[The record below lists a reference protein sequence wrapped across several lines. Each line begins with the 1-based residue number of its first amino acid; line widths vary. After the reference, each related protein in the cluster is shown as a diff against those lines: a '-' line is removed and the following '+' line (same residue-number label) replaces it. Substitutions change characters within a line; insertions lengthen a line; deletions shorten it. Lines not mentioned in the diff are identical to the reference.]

1 MLNLVHNNPQKTFA
15 YTQLL
20 LFRLKISFFK
30 RLLKSNIMAK
40 TQLPDAILVNKYI
53 AGDENSLAILVER
66 HQSKIYSYIYSKVSD
81 RDLTEDIFQDTFF
94 KVIHTLKSKKYYNE
108 EGKFLSWVL
117 RIASNLIVD
126 KFREDKKMPLKRDT
140 EDFPVFTF
148 MKDNSLNAEKIIIKN
163 QVDIDL
169 KKIIQKLPHD
179 QKEVL
184 MMRYYSDM
192 SFKEIADLTGVSV
205 NTTLGRMRYA
215 ISNLRKVIEKNQIY
229 LPT

>member
-1 MLNLVHNNPQKTFA
+1 
-15 YTQLL
+15 
-20 LFRLKISFFK
+20 
-30 RLLKSNIMAK
+30 MAK

-66 HQSKIYSYIYSKVSD
+66 HQSKIYGYIYSKVSD
-81 RDLTEDIFQDTFF
+81 RDLTEDIFQETFF

-117 RIASNLIVD
+117 RIANNLIVD
-126 KFREDKKMPLKRDT
+126 KFRNDKKMYMKRDT
-140 EDFPVFTF
+140 EEFSIFSTITDSSP
-148 MKDNSLNAEKIIIKN
+148 NIEKELIKN

-169 KKIIQKLPHD
+169 KKIIQELPQD

-192 SFKEIADLTGVSV
+192 SFKEIADITGVSV

-215 ISNLRKVIEKNQIY
+215 ITNLRKVIEKNKIY
-229 LPT
+229 LPS

>member
-1 MLNLVHNNPQKTFA
+1 
-15 YTQLL
+15 
-20 LFRLKISFFK
+20 
-30 RLLKSNIMAK
+30 MAK

-53 AGDENSLAILVER
+53 DGDENSLAILVER
-66 HQSKIYSYIYSKVSD
+66 HQSKIYGYIYSKISD
-81 RDLTEDIFQDTFF
+81 RDLTEDIFQETFF

-117 RIASNLIVD
+117 RISNNLIVD
-126 KFREDKKMPLKRDT
+126 KFRSDKKMLMKRDT
-140 EDFPVFTF
+140 DEFSIFSAIT
-148 MKDNSLNAEKIIIKN
+148 DNAPNIEKELIKN

-169 KKIIQKLPHD
+169 KKIIQKLPQD

-192 SFKEIADLTGVSV
+192 SFKEIADITGVSV

-215 ISNLRKVIEKNQIY
+215 ITNMRKVIEKNQIY
-229 LPT
+229 LPS

>member
-1 MLNLVHNNPQKTFA
+1 
-15 YTQLL
+15 
-20 LFRLKISFFK
+20 
-30 RLLKSNIMAK
+30 MAK
-40 TQLPDAILVNKYI
+40 TQLPDAILVNRYI
-53 AGDENSLAILVER
+53 DGDENSLAILVER
-66 HQSKIYSYIYSKVSD
+66 HQSKIYGYIYSKVSD
-81 RDLTEDIFQDTFF
+81 RDLTEDIFQETFF

-117 RIASNLIVD
+117 RIANNLIVD
-126 KFREDKKMPLKRDT
+126 KFRNDKKMLMKRDT
-140 EDFPVFTF
+140 DEFSVFSSLT
-148 MKDNSLNAEKIIIKN
+148 DNAPNIEKELIKN

-192 SFKEIADLTGVSV
+192 SFKEIADITGVSV

-215 ISNLRKVIEKNQIY
+215 ITNLKGN
-229 LPT
+229 

>member
-1 MLNLVHNNPQKTFA
+1 
-15 YTQLL
+15 
-20 LFRLKISFFK
+20 
-30 RLLKSNIMAK
+30 MAK
-40 TQLPDAILVNKYI
+40 IEIPDAILVNKYI
-53 AGDENSLAILVER
+53 DGDENSLAILVKR
-66 HQSKIYSYIYSKVSD
+66 HQSKIYGYIYSKVSD

-117 RIASNLIVD
+117 RISNNLIID
-126 KFREDKKMPLKRDT
+126 KFRNDKKMYMKRDT
-140 EDFPVFTF
+140 EEFSIFASIT
-148 MKDNSLNAEKIIIKN
+148 DNSPNIEKELINN

-169 KKIIQKLPHD
+169 KKLIQKLPQD

-192 SFKEIADLTGVSV
+192 SFKEIADITGVSV

-215 ISNLRKVIEKNQIY
+215 IANLRKLIEKNKIY
-229 LPT
+229 LTS

>member
-1 MLNLVHNNPQKTFA
+1 
-15 YTQLL
+15 
-20 LFRLKISFFK
+20 
-30 RLLKSNIMAK
+30 MAK
-40 TQLPDAILVNKYI
+40 IQIPDAVLVNKYI
-53 AGDENSLAILVER
+53 AGDENSLAILINR
-66 HQSKIYSYIYSKVSD
+66 HQSKIYGYIYSKVSD
-81 RDLTEDIFQDTFF
+81 RDLTEDIFQETFF

-126 KFREDKKMPLKRDT
+126 KFRNDKKAYFQRDT
-140 EDFPVFTF
+140 DELLIFSRI
-148 MKDNSLNAEKIIIKN
+148 KDNSHNIETELIKN

-169 KKIIQKLPHD
+169 KNIIEKLPHD
-179 QKEVL
+179 QKEVV

-192 SFKEIADLTGVSV
+192 SFKEIADITGVSV

-215 ISNLRKVIEKNQIY
+215 ITNIRKVIEKNQIY